1 MRIFFYGTRNKFIML
16 KNKYIALAGL
26 LIAIIIIII
35 LFFIPVYTLEFR
47 SLSGG
52 EIIFKQKIHP
62 GDEFILK
69 YTHSVALTPVW
80 EIFIIDKDYKIV
92 LIETDFLDHGAGLPY
107 TTFDKEI
114 FVEEEGKFKIKN
126 MHRIMPSPINYMVGT
141 IYENIL
147 YYKNKEINFSS
158 LVGDKLLTIETD
170 KTNLLNYLL
179 GRSL

>member
-1 MRIFFYGTRNKFIML
+1 ML
-16 KNKYIALAGL
+16 KNKYVMPVGL

-35 LFFIPVYTLEFR
+35 LFFIPIYTLELR
-47 SLSGG
+47 SFSGG
-52 EIIFKQKIHP
+52 EIIFRQKAQS
-62 GDEFILK
+62 GDKFILK

-80 EIFIIDKDYKIV
+80 EIFIINKDYQIV

-107 TTFDKEI
+107 TTFENEI

-126 MHRIMPSPINYMVGT
+126 MHRSMPTPIYYRIGAVS
-141 IYENIL
+141 ENIFYFKDKKVDL
-147 YYKNKEINFSS
+147 SS

-179 GRSL
+179 GENL